1 MEGSHT
7 TDSLIL
13 VDSMLAIEQALELA
27 REQHADLVS
36 YVLDSRALI
45 VQADDLS
52 KMATMGLGMLPVESI
67 AIPESSP
74 LLQGE
79 RTSLSASEDYSR
91 RLSAFFPV
99 YFVAALY
106 ELQSLMQRSG
116 LKSFV
121 IGGITRD
128 LLLYHEKRL
137 SVVDVDITVEGDALA
152 LSDFLME
159 NSRNFQLLEKF
170 PEFGTAKVSY
180 KDSLMFDVASTR
192 QEIYPHCGSL
202 PVVVNRGVPLVN
214 DIIRRDFT
222 VNALAFSLNELG
234 QVLDYSNGIRDIQA
248 RELRVLHPVSF
259 FEDPSRILRALKFC
273 ARFDF
278 ELADE
283 TAQLLEKFLRFGGAC
298 YKGGGERI
306 KQELKG
312 LLRIEESGAK
322 SRWVCYFMQAGCYR
336 LLNMETGFEPA
347 PEFIEAIGRIGGLIP
362 NLASTLY
369 AYVDGDFAF
378 DLYLCFIFR
387 DFSEE
392 EFAKTAVRL
401 GLTRNEREF
410 VEQFRRLRPI
420 VKDRFGTLHE
430 FSSPAE
436 IYDLFSGLH
445 FITVVA
451 CLLEL
456 ALTDNYCSRNVLE
469 AFVKYKRKWEKM
481 QLELDGNDL
490 MGLGVPEGKLIGLL
504 LDQLLHAKLAGQVPE
519 RMDEVQYIQN
529 QLAARAEQQAEAKA
543 AEGRAGALPDV
554 KPTENLTEKPDAPE

>member
-1 MEGSHT
+1 VIEDAPMR
-7 TDSLIL
+7 DSLIS
-13 VDSMLAIEQALELA
+13 VDPMMPIEQALELA

-36 YVLDSRALI
+36 YVLDNKAL
-45 VQADDLS
+45 VAQADDLS
-52 KMATMGLGMLPVESI
+52 KMATMGLEALPVESI
-67 AIPESSP
+67 AIPEGSP

-116 LKSFV
+116 LKAFV

-128 LLLYHEKRL
+128 LLLYQEKRL

-159 NSRNFQLLEKF
+159 NSRNFQILEKF
-170 PEFGTAKVSY
+170 PEFGTAKINY

-192 QEIYPHCGSL
+192 QEIYPHCGAL

-214 DIIRRDFT
+214 DVIRRDFT
-222 VNALAFSLNELG
+222 VNALAFSVHELG
-234 QVLDYSNGIRDIQA
+234 QVLDYSNGIRDIQM
-248 RELRVLHPVSF
+248 REIRVLHPVSF

-283 TAQLLEKFLRFGGAC
+283 TSQLLAKFLRFGGAC

-312 LLRIEESGAK
+312 LLKIEESEVK
-322 SRWVCYFMQAGCYR
+322 SYWIRYFLQSGCYR
-336 LLNMETGFEPA
+336 LLNMETA
-347 PEFIEAIGRIGGLIP
+347 IELASESIDAVGRIGGLIP
-362 NLASTLY
+362 NLASSLHQ
-369 AYVDGDFAF
+369 YVDGDFNF

-387 DFSEE
+387 DFPEE
-392 EFAKTAVRL
+392 EFLKTSARL

-410 VEQFRRLRPI
+410 VEQFRKLRPI
-420 VKDRFGTLHE
+420 VKERFGTLHE

-436 IYDLFSGLH
+436 IYDLFNGLH

-456 ALTDNYCSRNVLE
+456 ALSDNYCSKNVLE

-481 QLELDGNDL
+481 PLELDGNDL
-490 MGLGVPEGKLIGLL
+490 IGLGVPEGKLIGLL
-504 LDQLLHAKLAGQVPE
+504 LDQLLHAKLAGQVPD

-529 QLAARAEQQAEAKA
+529 QLAMKAEQQAEAKA
-543 AEGRAGALPDV
+543 AEGRHQGLPEVKPKETPDV
-554 KPTENLTEKPDAPE
+554 SE

>member
-1 MEGSHT
+1 
-7 TDSLIL
+7 
-13 VDSMLAIEQALELA
+13 
-27 REQHADLVS
+27 
-36 YVLDSRALI
+36 
-45 VQADDLS
+45 
-52 KMATMGLGMLPVESI
+52 
-67 AIPESSP
+67 
-74 LLQGE
+74 
-79 RTSLSASEDYSR
+79 
-91 RLSAFFPV
+91 
-99 YFVAALY
+99 VAALY

-116 LKSFV
+116 LKAFV

-128 LLLYHEKRL
+128 LLLYQEKRL

-159 NSRNFQLLEKF
+159 NSRNFQILEKF
-170 PEFGTAKVSY
+170 PEFGTAKINY

-192 QEIYPHCGSL
+192 QEIYPHCGAL

-214 DIIRRDFT
+214 DVIRRDFT
-222 VNALAFSLNELG
+222 VNALAFSVHELG
-234 QVLDYSNGIRDIQA
+234 QVLDYSNGIRDIQM
-248 RELRVLHPVSF
+248 REIRVLHPVSF

-283 TAQLLEKFLRFGGAC
+283 TSQLLAKFLRFGGAC

-312 LLRIEESGAK
+312 LLKIEESEVK
-322 SRWVCYFMQAGCYR
+322 SYWIRYFLQSGCYR
-336 LLNMETGFEPA
+336 LLNMETA
-347 PEFIEAIGRIGGLIP
+347 IELASESIDAVGRIGGLIP
-362 NLASTLY
+362 NLASSLHQ
-369 AYVDGDFAF
+369 YVDGDFNF

-387 DFSEE
+387 DFPEE
-392 EFAKTAVRL
+392 EFLKTSARL

-410 VEQFRRLRPI
+410 VEQFRKLRPI
-420 VKDRFGTLHE
+420 VKERFGTLHE

-436 IYDLFSGLH
+436 IYDLFNGLH

-456 ALTDNYCSRNVLE
+456 ALSDNYCSKNVLE

-481 QLELDGNDL
+481 PLELDGNDL
-490 MGLGVPEGKLIGLL
+490 IGLGVPEGKLIGLL
-504 LDQLLHAKLAGQVPE
+504 LDQLLHAKLAGQVPD

-529 QLAARAEQQAEAKA
+529 QLAMKAEQQAEAKA
-543 AEGRAGALPDV
+543 AEGRHQGLPEVKPKETPDV
-554 KPTENLTEKPDAPE
+554 SE

>member
-1 MEGSHT
+1 MIEDASLS
-7 TDSLIL
+7 DSLIS
-13 VDSMLAIEQALELA
+13 VDPMMPIEQALELA

-36 YVLDSRALI
+36 YVLDNNKAL
-45 VQADDLS
+45 VAQADDLS
-52 KMATMGLGMLPVESI
+52 KMATMGLEALPVESI
-67 AIPESSP
+67 AIPEASP

-116 LKSFV
+116 LKAFV

-128 LLLYHEKRL
+128 LLLYQEKRL

-159 NSRNFQLLEKF
+159 NSRNFQILEKF
-170 PEFGTAKVSY
+170 PEFGTAKINY

-222 VNALAFSLNELG
+222 VNALAFSVHELG
-234 QVLDYSNGIRDIQA
+234 QVLDYSNGIRDIQM
-248 RELRVLHPVSF
+248 REIRVLHPVSF

-283 TAQLLEKFLRFGGAC
+283 TSQLLAKFLCFGGAC

-312 LLRIEESGAK
+312 LLKIEESEVK
-322 SRWVCYFMQAGCYR
+322 SRWVRYFLQSGCYR
-336 LLNMETGFEPA
+336 LLNMETAFEPA
-347 PEFIEAIGRIGGLIP
+347 SESIDAVGRIGGLIP
-362 NLASTLY
+362 NLASSLHQ
-369 AYVDGDFAF
+369 YVDGDFSF

-387 DFSEE
+387 DFPEV
-392 EFAKTAVRL
+392 EFLKTSARL

-410 VEQFRRLRPI
+410 VEQFRKLRPI
-420 VKDRFGTLHE
+420 AKERFGTLHE

-436 IYDLFSGLH
+436 IYDLFDGLH

-456 ALTDNYCSRNVLE
+456 ALSDNYCSKNVLE

-481 QLELDGNDL
+481 LLELDGNDL
-490 MGLGVPEGKLIGLL
+490 IGLGVPEGKLIGLL
-504 LDQLLHAKLAGQVPE
+504 LDQLLHAKLAGQVPD

-529 QLAARAEQQAEAKA
+529 QLAMRAEQQAEAKT
-543 AEGRAGALPDV
+543 AEGRHQGLPEVKPDV
-554 KPTENLTEKPDAPE
+554 PE

>member
-1 MEGSHT
+1 MIEDAPMR
-7 TDSLIL
+7 DSLIS
-13 VDSMLAIEQALELA
+13 VDPMMPIEQALELA

-36 YVLDSRALI
+36 YVLDNKAL
-45 VQADDLS
+45 VAQADDLS
-52 KMATMGLGMLPVESI
+52 KMATMGLEALPVESI
-67 AIPESSP
+67 AIPEGSP

-116 LKSFV
+116 LKAFV

-128 LLLYHEKRL
+128 LLLYQEKRL

-159 NSRNFQLLEKF
+159 NSRNFQILEKF
-170 PEFGTAKVSY
+170 PEFGTAKINY

-192 QEIYPHCGSL
+192 QEIYPHCGAL

-214 DIIRRDFT
+214 DVIRRDFT
-222 VNALAFSLNELG
+222 VNALAFSVHELG
-234 QVLDYSNGIRDIQA
+234 QVLDYSNGIRDIQM
-248 RELRVLHPVSF
+248 REIRVLHPVSF

-283 TAQLLEKFLRFGGAC
+283 TSQLLAKFLRFGGAC

-312 LLRIEESGAK
+312 LLKIEESEVK
-322 SRWVCYFMQAGCYR
+322 SYWIRYFLQSGCYR
-336 LLNMETGFEPA
+336 LLNMETA
-347 PEFIEAIGRIGGLIP
+347 IELASESIDAVGRIGGLIP
-362 NLASTLY
+362 NLASSLHQ
-369 AYVDGDFAF
+369 YVDGDFNF

-387 DFSEE
+387 DFPEE
-392 EFAKTAVRL
+392 EFLKTSARL

-410 VEQFRRLRPI
+410 VEQFRKLRPI
-420 VKDRFGTLHE
+420 VKERFGTLHE

-436 IYDLFSGLH
+436 IYDLFNGLH

-456 ALTDNYCSRNVLE
+456 ALSDNYCSKNVLE

-481 QLELDGNDL
+481 PLELDGNDL
-490 MGLGVPEGKLIGLL
+490 IGLGVPEGKLIGLL
-504 LDQLLHAKLAGQVPE
+504 LDQLLHAKLAGQVPD

-529 QLAARAEQQAEAKA
+529 QLAMKAEQQAEAKA
-543 AEGRAGALPDV
+543 AEGRHQGLPEVKPKETPDV
-554 KPTENLTEKPDAPE
+554 SE